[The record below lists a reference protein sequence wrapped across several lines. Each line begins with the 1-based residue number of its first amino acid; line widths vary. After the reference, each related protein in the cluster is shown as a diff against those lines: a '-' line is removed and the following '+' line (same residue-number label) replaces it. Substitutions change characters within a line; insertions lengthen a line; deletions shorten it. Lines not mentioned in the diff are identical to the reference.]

1 MPNINYVDI
10 DASSAPEFTREPVTI
25 YVMHGGPVVSKND
38 GDLHYVSAA
47 QLVELYGVDPR
58 CAVDAH
64 RITGGLLR
72 AEATGVARLV
82 HLHPRY
88 DGDYTLPG

>member
-1 MPNINYVDI
+1 MTKYIEI
-10 DASSAPEFTREPVTI
+10 DDSSALKFTREPLTI
-25 YVMHGGPVVSKND
+25 YVMHGGTVVSKTD
-38 GDLHYVSAA
+38 GQLHFISAA

-72 AEATGVARLV
+72 AEAAGHVRLV
-82 HLHPRY
+82 HLHPRFA
-88 DGDYTLPG
+88 GDYKLPTN